1 MSFISQEIVGI
12 STGGPAP
19 EAVPARVDAE
29 PRYVS
34 QPNWS
39 ARRWESAETNRLN
52 QAHWLWAQDES
63 INAWLSEQ
71 LSTLRARSGYEA
83 KQNGM
88 VLGMLNTYTDILV
101 GSDGPTLQV
110 LSDDEEYNKAL
121 KQVWQDWFY
130 RPTPRPN
137 VSGTALLKLWIR
149 GLWKCGEFLAQ
160 ILTDDTAEGP
170 VQMRVKPIHPR
181 RLATPPDLA
190 GNPNCFMGVEYDGL
204 GRPARYHVQ
213 DQQGIGTG
221 WGLTN
226 YSRIPADLIIHEYIF
241 EEEDQGR
248 GVPWLTTALSPSG
261 DLRDYDDQV
270 QDAARQMADQS
281 MMLYN
286 DRPDVEASMVPESA
300 RVERRTVKMAPPGWK
315 PFVYNATQPPVQ
327 YPDYRAERQRELGRP
342 QSIPL
347 LLIRLD
353 SSKHSWSSARVD
365 LQPFKQALA
374 SIQTWLSGSEKSYGT
389 LNRLVDEVAREAR
402 FKVPVLRRKP
412 PKVLYQWTW
421 PQLPYVDPKKEKGAQ
436 ETGLRNMTTTM
447 TEALGAEG
455 KTLETHVATLR
466 RERQVLTEAGLP
478 LPAWMTNPGT
488 PNPTAGAQNAAKEND
503 ENADEKP
510 ETEPEET
517 VK

>member
-1 MSFISQEIVGI
+1 MSFVSQEIVGI
-12 STGGPAP
+12 STMGPAP
-19 EAVPARVDAE
+19 AAPPARADAE

-34 QPNWS
+34 QPSWN
-39 ARRWESAETNRLN
+39 ARRWEAAETTRLN
-52 QAHWLWAQDES
+52 QAHWLYAQDES

-71 LSTLRARSGYEA
+71 LSTLRARSTYEA

-88 VLGMLNTYTDILV
+88 VLGMINTYTDILV
-101 GSDGPTLQV
+101 GSDGPMLQV
-110 LSDDEEYNKAL
+110 ISDDDAYNDAL
-121 KQVWQDWFY
+121 ENVWQDWFS

-137 VSGTALLKLWIR
+137 VSGAALLKLWIR

-160 ILTDDTAEGP
+160 ILTDPMADGP

-181 RLATPPDLA
+181 RLATPPELS
-190 GNPNCFMGVEYDGL
+190 GNSNCFMGVEYDDL
-204 GRPARYHVQ
+204 GRPIRYYLQ

-226 YSRIPADLIIHEYIF
+226 YSRIPADLIIHEYLF

-281 MMLYN
+281 MILYAEG
-286 DRPDVEASMVPESA
+286 PDVDPVLVPETSTI
-300 RVERRTVKMAPPGWK
+300 ERRSIRMAPPGWR
-315 PFVYNATQPPVQ
+315 PFVYNAAQPPVQ

-365 LQPFKQALA
+365 LQPFKLALA

-402 FKVPVLRRKP
+402 FRIPALRRRP
-412 PKVLYQWTW
+412 LKVHYQWTW
-421 PQLPYVDPKKEKGAQ
+421 PQLPYVDPQKEKTAE
-436 ETGLRNMTTTM
+436 ETGLRNMTGTLTG
-447 TEALGAEG
+447 ALAAQGT
-455 KTLETHVATLR
+455 TLESHIVTLR
-466 RERQVLTEAGLP
+466 REREALEEAGLP

-488 PNPTAGAQNAAKEND
+488 PNPTADAQNAAKAKD
-503 ENADEKP
+503 ESADEKP
-510 ETEPEET
+510 ETEPEEAT
-517 VK
+517 K